1 MGGITAD
8 MTGLSVVVR
17 RGVAVPEG
25 PPVEALGVVLPDA
38 RSAVPRGLALPGWG
52 LASTEGRGVSLP
64 GVDAESGRSCLTM
77 DCQAPGTAKHIAQ
90 RQLMVKLHDSLEN
103 LTCCRLNAYDNKV
116 SQWALT
122 DTALC
127 IYCSR

>member
-17 RGVAVPEG
+17 RGVEAPEG
-25 PPVEALGVVLPDA
+25 PSVEALGVFLPDV

-52 LASTEGRGVSLP
+52 LASTENRGFSLP

-77 DCQAPGTAKHIAQ
+77 DCQAPGTAKHIAR
-90 RQLMVKLHDSLEN
+90 RQLVVKVQTWQTLHAAGQS
-103 LTCCRLNAYDNKV
+103 A
-116 SQWALT
+116 
-122 DTALC
+122 
-127 IYCSR
+127 

>member
-17 RGVAVPEG
+17 LGVEVPEG

-38 RSAVPRGLALPGWG
+38 RSAVPRGVALPGWG
-52 LASTEGRGVSLP
+52 LASTEGRGVCLP

-77 DCQAPGTAKHIAQ
+77 DCQAPGTAQHIAQ
-90 RQLMVKLHDSLEN
+90 CQLMVKVQDSLAN
-103 LTCCRLNAYDNKV
+103 LTCCRSKRKTTQGV
-116 SQWALT
+116 SNWL
-122 DTALC
+122 
-127 IYCSR
+127 

>member
-17 RGVAVPEG
+17 LGVEVPEG

-38 RSAVPRGLALPGWG
+38 RSAVPGGVALPGWG
-52 LASTEGRGVSLP
+52 LASTEGRGVCLP

-77 DCQAPGTAKHIAQ
+77 DCPAPGTAQHIAQ
-90 RQLMVKLHDSLEN
+90 CQLMVKVQDSLAN
-103 LTCCRLNAYDNKV
+103 LTCCRSKRKTTQGV
-116 SQWALT
+116 SNWL
-122 DTALC
+122 
-127 IYCSR
+127 